1 MRRILNEPLL
11 HFLVLGAL
19 LFALYGWINRG
30 TPKTAS
36 EIVVSQGQLA
46 NLTAQFA
53 RSWRRPPTAE
63 ERDRLIEQWVREEI
77 FYREGLAL
85 GLDRNDP
92 VVRRRIAQK
101 VEFVA
106 EGMAPSA
113 PTDAE
118 LQAWLD
124 AHRDSYAIET
134 IYTIRQVFFDP
145 ARRGNRLDADLV
157 AAREALQRGAKV
169 SGDSTLLPGE
179 LDAAPGFEVA
189 RVFGSEFAESLK
201 GLPVGGWS
209 APLRSGF
216 GWHLVEI
223 KARDSGR
230 PATLA
235 EARAAVERD
244 WLRART
250 EEVNAEFYRK
260 LRANYNVRIEGEAA
274 AAVSTPKP
282 AS

>member
-1 MRRILNEPLL
+1 M
-11 HFLVLGAL
+11 
-19 LFALYGWINRG
+19 LFALYGWVNRG
-30 TPKTAS
+30 ALSAPS

-46 NLTAQFA
+46 SLKAQFA
-53 RSWRRPPTAE
+53 RNWQRPPTDGE
-63 ERDRLIEQWVREEI
+63 LDRLVEQWVREEI
-77 FYREGLAL
+77 LYREGLAL

-113 PTDAE
+113 PTDAD
-118 LQAWLD
+118 LQTWLD
-124 AHRDSYAIET
+124 AHRDSYAIEP
-134 IYTIRQVFFDP
+134 IYTIRQVYFDP
-145 ARRGNRLDADLV
+145 ARRGKRLDTDLV

-179 LDAAPGFEVA
+179 LDAAPEFEVT
-189 RVFGSEFAESLK
+189 RVFGSEFAKSLTT
-201 GLPVGGWS
+201 LPVGGWS
-209 APLRSGF
+209 APVRSGF

-223 KARDSGR
+223 KARENGR
-230 PATLA
+230 PPTLA
-235 EARAAVERD
+235 EVRAAVERD

-250 EEVNAEFYRK
+250 DEVNAEFYRK
-260 LRANYNVRIEGEAA
+260 LRANYRVRVEGEAA
-274 AAVSTPKP
+274 AAVSAAKP